1 MSMKTFGSTLV
12 LFVNFGVQS
21 CTTTKVYCEVEK
33 KDTAITSTEYKWK
46 KKNQKN
52 VLKKYKD
59 VQLLTYA
66 S

>member
-21 CTTTKVYCEVEK
+21 CTTAKVYCEVEK

-46 KKNQKN
+46 KKS
-52 VLKKYKD
+52 KKCF
-59 VQLLTYA
+59 
-66 S
+66 